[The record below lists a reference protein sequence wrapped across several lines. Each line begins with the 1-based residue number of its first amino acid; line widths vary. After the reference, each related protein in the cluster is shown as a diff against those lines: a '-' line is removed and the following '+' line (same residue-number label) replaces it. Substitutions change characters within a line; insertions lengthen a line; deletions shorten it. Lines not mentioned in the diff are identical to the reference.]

1 MFGRWV
7 DLPTAARSLGTTTE
21 AMRKRNQGDTPVGQA
36 AGRSGARMVLDNDW
50 AEGGR
55 EAQVE
60 GGRILVE
67 PLWVAGQHGGEGR
80 RPLDAAVSLVRRL
93 HASVCCAELPCGAV
107 IR

>member
-7 DLPTAARSLGTTTE
+7 DLPTAACSLGTTTE

-36 AGRSGARMVLDNDW
+36 AGRSGARMVVDDW

-55 EAQVE
+55 EAEVE

-80 RPLDAAVSLVRRL
+80 RPLEAAVSFVRRL
-93 HASVCCAELPCGAV
+93 HAGVCCAELPRGAV